1 MQKKKGFTIV
11 ELLAVIV
18 IMAVVVLVGGSSIL
32 NILNRTRNE
41 TAKEMRE
48 NLKEVALSY
57 AFENVH
63 ITKCSKEF
71 SKEMFVDN
79 NVANLNKPEN
89 ANCIARIDVKTLKEE
104 GVFQDNQGHCKEEDN
119 VVIYRYQ
126 DDLGNSEYKVYA
138 SDTTCTN

>member
-1 MQKKKGFTIV
+1 MSKKKGFTIV

-18 IMAVVVLVGGSSIL
+18 IIAVVAMVGGSSVL
-32 NILNRTRNE
+32 NILNRTQKE

-63 ITKCSKEF
+63 IAKCSKEF

-89 ANCIARIDVKTLKEE
+89 ANCITRITVKTLKDE
-104 GVFQDNQGHCKEEDN
+104 GLFQDNRGHCKEEDN

-126 DDLGNSEYKVYA
+126 DEYGNSEYKAYA